1 MKRLI
6 LSLVGVLV
14 LAGLLIAA
22 FWLGMRHSP
31 SSPAGATATSERRV
45 LYWYDPMVPQ
55 QHFNHPGKSP
65 MGMEMV
71 PKYAD
76 GFGAE
81 PGEVRIDPQ
90 TVQNLGVRTAVVRVA
105 PLNEA
110 VQVPATVAWD
120 PRESVTISART
131 DETID
136 RLYVRAPFDVV
147 RKGQPLAEV
156 LAPQWSAAL
165 AEYRALAHAESADAR
180 SLRAAARQRLHTLGL
195 SDADIAGMR
204 GQESGIVIR
213 APQDGVVAQ
222 LSVKQG
228 EQVVSGSPLM
238 TLSSLDHVWVEAQVP
253 QVQISGI
260 ASGTPVTVTTSAL
273 PGKDFKG
280 AAQSVLPDVDPTTR
294 TERVRIELPN
304 PQHDLAPGMFAE
316 VAIHAQSQAA
326 HPLIPDEALIA
337 TGDAT
342 RVIVAEGEGH
352 FRAVPVRTGASA
364 DGYTEVLQGLNGGER
379 VVTSGQFLID
389 SEASLSGAL
398 QRLNTSEN
406 SPPPPQSQPAPASSA
421 MQSMPGMP
429 MPASS
434 HSSGAHGP

>member
-1 MKRLI
+1 MKRLT

-14 LAGLLIAA
+14 LAGLLFAA
-22 FWLGMRHSP
+22 FWLGTRHNA
-31 SSPAGATATSERRV
+31 SSPARATATNERHV
-45 LYWYDPMVPQ
+45 LYWYDPMMPQ

-76 GFGAE
+76 EAGTE

-105 PLNEA
+105 PLKEA

-120 PRESVTISART
+120 LRESVTISART

-136 RLYVRAPFDVV
+136 RLYVRAPFDAV

-156 LAPQWSAAL
+156 LAPQWSAAV
-165 AEYRALAHAESADAR
+165 AEYRTLAHAESADAR

-195 SDADIAGMR
+195 GDADIAGLR
-204 GQESGIVIR
+204 GSESGIVIR

-228 EQVVSGSPLM
+228 EQVAAGSPLM
-238 TLSSLDHVWVEAQVP
+238 ILGSLDHVWVEAQVP
-253 QVQISGI
+253 QAQM
-260 ASGTPVTVTTSAL
+260 ASIVVGAPVTVTTSAL
-273 PGKDFKG
+273 PGKGFKG
-280 AAQSVLPDVDPTTR
+280 AVQSVLPDVDPTTR
-294 TERVRIELPN
+294 TQRVRIELPN

-316 VAIHAQSQAA
+316 VAIHAHTGAA

-337 TGDAT
+337 TGNAT
-342 RVIVAEGEGH
+342 RVIVAEGDGH
-352 FRAVPVRTGASA
+352 FRAVPVRTGSSA

-406 SPPPPQSQPAPASSA
+406 SRPAPQSRPAPASSA
-421 MQSMPGMP
+421 MQAMPGMV
-429 MPASS
+429 MPSS
-434 HSSGAHGP
+434 THSSGAHGP